1 MAKVCIP
8 HDEPEVEDDEFEH
21 EHRIVD
27 RFLDGIAPDELP
39 DDVDAY
45 AVAYFVWC
53 RLTSILFVCGWKPEE
68 LAKEVHETAL
78 SDAEPEGAA

>member
-1 MAKVCIP
+1 MSIRSLN
-8 HDEPEVEDDEFEH
+8 EFWT
-21 EHRIVD
+21 
-27 RFLDGIAPDELP
+27 ELP
-39 DDVDAY
+39 QMNY
-45 AVAYFVWC
+45 LTMLTRMRVAYFIWC